1 MGRAFSFPLPE
12 VIVSTKAATVRLGG
26 NIGRLSLRARGDLS
40 SLNAALGVTLPAKIG
55 DCAKAGDLEVVC
67 LGPDEWLLLMPQG
80 LVADISAKMA
90 EVYASHPHSLAD
102 ISNRE
107 LSFDISGPKAAELI
121 TLGCPR
127 DIDAFP
133 VGSARRTVFD
143 GASVVLWR
151 DAEDHFRMDVWNS
164 FAPFAAQTLDT
175 GGKEL
180 AVEMA

>member
-12 VIVSTKAATVRLGG
+12 MIVSTKAATVRVLAD
-26 NIGRLSLRARGDLS
+26 IGRLSLRARGDLS
-40 SLNAALGVTLPAKIG
+40 TLNAALGVSLPAKIG
-55 DCAKAGDLEVVC
+55 DSAKEGDLAVAC
-67 LGPDEWLLLMPQG
+67 LGPDEWVLQLPKDR
-80 LVADISAKMA
+80 VAEISAKLA

-102 ISNRE
+102 ISDRE
-107 LSFDISGPKAAELI
+107 MSFDISGPMAAELI
-121 TLGCPR
+121 SIGCPR
-127 DIDAFP
+127 DIDAFA

-151 DAEDHFRMDVWNS
+151 DADDQFRMDIWNS
-164 FAPFAAQTLDT
+164 FAPFAAQTFDT

>member
-26 NIGRLSLRARGDLS
+26 EIGRLSLRARGNLS
-40 SLNAALGVTLPAKIG
+40 SLNAALGVNLPAKIG
-55 DCAKAGDLEVVC
+55 DRAKDGDLEVVC
-67 LGPDEWLLLMPQG
+67 LGPDEWLLLLPQDR
-80 LVADISAKMA
+80 VAEISAKMA
-90 EVYASHPHSLAD
+90 EIYASHPHSLAD
-102 ISNRE
+102 ISHRE
-107 LSFDISGPKAAELI
+107 MSFDISGPKAAELI

-133 VGSARRTVFD
+133 VGQARRTVFD

-151 DAEDHFRMDVWNS
+151 DAEDHFRMDIWNS